1 MSLRLI
7 AAVLM
12 LLAALGLG
20 IIAYVGLHGGTR
32 QGPAGKPQQAAVQ
45 TESIVVA
52 AHGLSAGTLTRD
64 TDFQIKAI
72 PVANVPPDAIVNGS
86 GVIDGLRGALVRQY
100 IDAGKPVLAGD
111 VLRPRDRGFLA
122 AVLRPGTRAVSVA
135 VNAVTGVSGLIW
147 PGDHVDVLLTQQVGG
162 AALGQSVF
170 TETVLKNVR
179 VIAIDQKITQGASN
193 GTDKNG
199 AAPTQGI
206 YRTVTLEVTPAG
218 AEKIAVA
225 QRLGPLSLS
234 VRPATET
241 PGPAVAANDN
251 GAAIADANDTVAK
264 QIRLP
269 AAPGS
274 DTTMFASNVSP
285 ALAAQKKP
293 VGENMNIIQGPSRA
307 QVHFP

>member
-7 AAVLM
+7 AAALM

-20 IIAYVGLHGGTR
+20 IIAYIGLRGGG
-32 QGPAGKPQQAAVQ
+32 QHGPASHAQQAAVP
-45 TESIVVA
+45 TEKIVVA

-64 TDFQIKAI
+64 TDFQLKAV
-72 PVANVPPDAIVNGS
+72 PPADVPPDAIVEAP
-86 GVIDGLRGALVRQY
+86 GVLSGLRGALIRQY

-122 AVLRPGTRAVSVA
+122 AVLKPGMRAVSIS

-162 AALGQSVF
+162 ASLGKSVF
-170 TETVLKNVR
+170 SETVLRNIR
-179 VIAIDQKITQGASN
+179 VIAIDQKISQGASN
-193 GTDKNG
+193 GNDKTG
-199 AAPTQGI
+199 AAPTRGL
-206 YRTVTLEVTPAG
+206 YRTVTLEVKPAD

-241 PGPAVAANDN
+241 TAPQVAASDT
-251 GAAIADANDTVAK
+251 GAAVVDAKDT
-264 QIRLP
+264 
-269 AAPGS
+269 AANQKAATPIS
-274 DTTMFASNVSP
+274 RDPTMFASGVSP

-307 QVHFP
+307 RVHFP